1 MKTLSDR
8 KLVHYKR
15 ILFKEI
21 PTVISLHP
29 PVANLLVLFGDT
41 LHTYT
46 LCPNY
51 IYYFRQIFPKYPWQ
65 NYLKTADSQAS
76 LTAISR
82 MFKQIFWEML
92 LKCKI

>member
-51 IYYFRQIFPKYPWQ
+51 ISHSAKFSQ
-65 NYLKTADSQAS
+65 NICGKIVKIADSQGKS
-76 LTAISR
+76 LTPILR
-82 MFKQIFWEML
+82 IFT
-92 LKCKI
+92 

>member
-8 KLVHYKR
+8 KRIHYKR

-41 LHTYT
+41 TYIVT
-46 LCPNY
+46 HCV
-51 IYYFRQIFPKYPWQ
+51 QIIFHISAKFSQ
-65 NYLKTADSQAS
+65 NIPSKTVTTADSHAS

-82 MFKQIFWEML
+82 IFKQIFWKML